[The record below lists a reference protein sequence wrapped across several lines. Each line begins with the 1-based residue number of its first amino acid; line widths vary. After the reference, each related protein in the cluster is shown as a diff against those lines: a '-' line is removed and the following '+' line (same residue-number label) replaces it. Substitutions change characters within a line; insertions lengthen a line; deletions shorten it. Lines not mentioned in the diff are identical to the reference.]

1 MGAFKM
7 FLQLFAHEHQERWS
21 KLVLAKLRN
30 ELVLKDGVVF
40 NNDYEGSPAAGVVK
54 IPVRDEEVQVSDYDK
69 ANGIVGTHGSTAYE
83 NMPIT
88 KDKALNE
95 IIDGYDANAVPDNL
109 VADRLDSAAY
119 SMAKQIDT
127 DGGTTLLAAATVD
140 NETELTKDNIYFKIV
155 DIRTRMNKANIPNDG
170 KRYLLALPDAMALI
184 LKSPEF
190 ISASSLGDEV
200 KQTGAI
206 GKIAGFLVIEWNDT
220 TANLQML
227 AGHPR
232 FATRATDFAV
242 NIHLQDLSGSGKYI
256 GASAVQGRK
265 VYDHKVLR
273 SVAIRAIYSPG
284 SLTIQAAQGAAA
296 GNTILTVGSGNS
308 GTTYAYKKNPAE
320 RVTYGKTKTAYA
332 GTGLTSATT
341 EIDVKEG
348 DIIEVVNLVSN
359 KVQNV
364 GYYTVKAGDIKASE

>member
-1 MGAFKM
+1 MGAFKI

-21 KLVLAKLRN
+21 KLVLAKLRQ

-40 NNDYEGSPAAGVVK
+40 NNDYEGSPAAGLVK

-69 ANGIVGTHGSTAYE
+69 ANGIQGTNGSTAYE

-95 IIDGYDANAVPDNL
+95 IIDGYDANAVPDNI

-140 NETELTKDNIYFKIV
+140 NEAELTKDNIYSKIV
-155 DIRTRMNKANIPNDG
+155 DIRTRMNKENIPNDG

-232 FATRATDFAV
+232 FATRATEFAV

-284 SLTIQAAQGAAA
+284 SLVMQAAQGATA
-296 GNTILTVGSGNS
+296 GSTILTVSSGNS

-320 RVTYGKTKTAYA
+320 RVVYGTTKTTYA
-332 GTGLTSATT
+332 GTDLTSGTT

-348 DIIEVVNLVSN
+348 DIIEVANFVSN

-364 GYYTVKAGDIKASE
+364 GYCTVKAGDIKASA

>member
-1 MGAFKM
+1 MRFKAFL
-7 FLQLFAHEHQERWS
+7 LQLFAHEHQERWS
-21 KLVLAKLRN
+21 KLVLAKLRS

-40 NNDYEGSPAAGVVK
+40 NNDYEGSPSAGVVK
-54 IPVRDEEVQVSDYDK
+54 IPSRDEEVKVSDYDK
-69 ANGIVGTHGSTAYE
+69 ANGIDGTHGSTKYV

-88 KDKALNE
+88 KDKAVNE
-95 IIDGYDANAVPDNL
+95 IIDGYDAKSVPDNL
-109 VADRLDSAAY
+109 VADRLDSASY
-119 SMAKQIDT
+119 SMAKQIDI

-140 NETELTKDNIYFKIV
+140 NETLLTKDNIYEKIV

-200 KQTGAI
+200 KVTGAV
-206 GKIAGFLVIEWNDT
+206 GKIAGFLVIEWNDD
-220 TANLQML
+220 TANLRML

-232 FATRATDFAV
+232 FATRAMDFAV
-242 NIHLQDLSGSGKYI
+242 PIHLQDLNGSGKYI

-273 SVAIRAIYSPG
+273 SVAIRAVYSPEALVL
-284 SLTIQAAQGAAA
+284 SAAA
-296 GNTILTVGSGNS
+296 GAEGTTKITVVSGNS
-308 GTTYAYKKNPAE
+308 GTTYAYKKNPAQ
-320 RVTYGKTKTAYA
+320 RVAYGVTKTTYA
-332 GTGLTSATT
+332 GTDLTSETT

-348 DIIEVVNLVSN
+348 DIIEVVNLVSS
-359 KVQNV
+359 KVTAV
-364 GYYTVKAGDIKASE
+364 GYYTVKKGDIGVA

>member
-1 MGAFKM
+1 MKFKTIL
-7 FLQLFAHEHQERWS
+7 LQLFAHEHQDRWS
-21 KLVLAKLRN
+21 KMVLAKLRQ

-40 NNDYEGSPAAGVVK
+40 NNDYEGSPAAGMVK
-54 IPVRDEEVQVSDYDK
+54 IPVRDKEVEVSDYDK
-69 ANGIVGTHGSTAYE
+69 ANGIQGTHGSTAYE
-83 NMPIT
+83 NMPIK
-88 KDKALNE
+88 KDKAVNE
-95 IIDGYDANAVPDNL
+95 IIDGYDVAAVPDNL

-140 NETELTKDNIYFKIV
+140 NEAQLTKDNIYSAIV

-190 ISASSLGDEV
+190 IAASSLGDEV
-200 KQTGAI
+200 KKTGAI

-220 TANLQML
+220 TANLQLL

-232 FATRATDFAV
+232 FATRAMDFAV
-242 NIHLQDLSGSGKYI
+242 DIHLQDLSGSGKYI

-273 SVAIRAIYSPG
+273 SVAIRAVYSPG
-284 SLTIQAAQGAAA
+284 SLTIQAAQGVTA
-296 GNTILTVGSGNS
+296 GNTVLTVAVGNS
-308 GTTYAYKKNPAE
+308 GTTYAYKKNPAA
-320 RVTYGKTKTAYA
+320 RATYGTTKTVYA
-332 GTGLTSATT
+332 GTDLTSGTT
-341 EIDVKEG
+341 EIPVAEG
-348 DIIEVVNLVSN
+348 DIIEVVNLVSG
-359 KVQNV
+359 KVENV
-364 GYYTVKAGDIKASE
+364 GYYTVKAGDIKPAE

>member
-1 MGAFKM
+1 MGAFKI

-21 KLVLAKLRN
+21 KLVLAKLRQ

-40 NNDYEGSPAAGVVK
+40 NNDYEGSPATGLVK

-69 ANGIVGTHGSTAYE
+69 ANGIQGTNGSTAYE
-83 NMPIT
+83 DMPIT

-127 DGGTTLLAAATVD
+127 DGGTTLLASATVD
-140 NETELTKDNIYFKIV
+140 NEAELTKDNIYSKIV
-155 DIRTRMNKANIPNDG
+155 DIRKRMNKANIPNDG
-170 KRYLLALPDAMALI
+170 KRYLLVLPDAMSLI

-232 FATRATDFAV
+232 FATRATEFAV

-284 SLTIQAAQGAAA
+284 SLVMQAAQGVTA
-296 GNTILTVGSGNS
+296 GSTMLTVSSGNS

-320 RVTYGKTKTAYA
+320 RVVYGTTKTTYA
-332 GTGLTSATT
+332 GTDLTSGTT

-348 DIIEVVNLVSN
+348 DIIEVANFVSN

-364 GYYTVKAGDIKASE
+364 GYYTVKSGDIKVSA

>member
-1 MGAFKM
+1 MGAFKI

-284 SLTIQAAQGAAA
+284 SLTIQAAQGATA
-296 GNTILTVGSGNS
+296 GNTILTVVSGNS

-320 RVTYGKTKTAYA
+320 RVTYGTTKTAYA
-332 GTGLTSATT
+332 GTDLTSGTT

>member
-1 MGAFKM
+1 MRFKAFL
-7 FLQLFAHEHQERWS
+7 LQLFAHEHQERWS
-21 KLVLAKLRN
+21 KLVLAKLRS

-40 NNDYEGSPAAGVVK
+40 NNDYEGSPSAGVVK
-54 IPVRDEEVQVSDYDK
+54 IPSRDEEVKVSDYDK
-69 ANGIVGTHGSTAYE
+69 ANGISGTHGSTTYV

-88 KDKALNE
+88 KDKAVNE
-95 IIDGYDANAVPDNL
+95 IIDGYDAKSVPDNL
-109 VADRLDSAAY
+109 VADRLDSASY

-140 NETELTKDNIYFKIV
+140 NETLLTKDNIYEKIV

-200 KQTGAI
+200 KVTGAV
-206 GKIAGFLVIEWNDT
+206 GKIAGFLVIEWNDD
-220 TANLQML
+220 TANLRML

-232 FATRATDFAV
+232 FATRAMDFAV
-242 NIHLQDLSGSGKYI
+242 PIHLQDLNGSGKYI

-273 SVAIRAIYSPG
+273 SVAIRAVYSPEALVL
-284 SLTIQAAQGAAA
+284 SAAA
-296 GNTILTVGSGNS
+296 GAEGTTKITVVSGNS
-308 GTTYAYKKNPAE
+308 GTTYAYKKNPAQ
-320 RVTYGKTKTAYA
+320 RVAYGVTKTTYA
-332 GTGLTSATT
+332 GTDLTSETT

-348 DIIEVVNLVSN
+348 DIIEVVNLVSS
-359 KVQNV
+359 KVTAV
-364 GYYTVKAGDIKASE
+364 GYYTVKKGDIGVA

>member
-1 MGAFKM
+1 MGAFKI

-21 KLVLAKLRN
+21 KLVLAKLRQ

-69 ANGIVGTHGSTAYE
+69 ANGIQGTNGSTAYE

-95 IIDGYDANAVPDNL
+95 IIDGYDATAVPDNL

-140 NETELTKDNIYFKIV
+140 NETELTKDNIYSKIV
-155 DIRTRMNKANIPNDG
+155 DIRTRMNKVNIPNDG

-232 FATRATDFAV
+232 FATRATEFAV
-242 NIHLQDLSGSGKYI
+242 DIHLQDLSGSGKYI

-284 SLTIQAAQGAAA
+284 SLTIQAAQGATA
-296 GNTILTVGSGNS
+296 GNTILTVVSGNS

-320 RVTYGKTKTAYA
+320 RVTYGTTKTAYA
-332 GTGLTSATT
+332 GTDLTSGTT

-364 GYYTVKAGDIKASE
+364 GYYTVKTGDIKASE

>member
-1 MGAFKM
+1 MKFWTV
-7 FLQLFAHEHQERWS
+7 FLQLFAHAHQERWS
-21 KLVLAKLRN
+21 KMVLAKLRQ

-40 NNDYEGSPAAGVVK
+40 NNDYEGSPASGLVK
-54 IPVRDEEVQVSDYDK
+54 IPVRDEEVAVSDYDK
-69 ANGIVGTHGSTAYE
+69 ANGIQGTSGSTSYE

-95 IIDGYDANAVPDNL
+95 IIDGYDAAAVPDDL
-109 VADRLDSAAY
+109 VADRLDSGTY
-119 SMAKQIDT
+119 SMARQIDT

-140 NETELTKDNIYFKIV
+140 NEVVLTKDNIYSVIV

-170 KRYLLALPDAMALI
+170 KRYLLVLPDAAALI

-190 ISASSLGDEV
+190 IAASSLGDEV

-206 GKIAGFLVIEWNDT
+206 GRIAGFLVIEWNDT

-232 FATRATDFAV
+232 FATRAMEFSV
-242 NIHLQDLSGSGKYI
+242 PVHLQDLSGSGKYI

-273 SVAIRAIYSPG
+273 SVAIRAVYSPG
-284 SLTIQAAQGAAA
+284 SLTLQAAQGSTV
-296 GNTILTVGSGNS
+296 GNTVLTVASGNS
-308 GTTYAYKKNPAE
+308 GTTYAYKKNPPA
-320 RVTYGKTKTAYA
+320 RAVYGETKTTYA
-332 GTGLTSATT
+332 GTDLTSGTT
-341 EIDVKEG
+341 EIPVAEG

-364 GYYTVKAGDIKASE
+364 GYYTVKAGDIKASA